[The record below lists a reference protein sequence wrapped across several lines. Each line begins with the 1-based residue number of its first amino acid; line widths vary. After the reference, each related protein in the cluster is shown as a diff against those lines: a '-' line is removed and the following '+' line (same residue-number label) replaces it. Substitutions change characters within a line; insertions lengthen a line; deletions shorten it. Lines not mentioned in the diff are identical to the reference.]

1 MRPIEPFVMP
11 LYKCKN
17 CGKVISEP
25 QLQSFNIS
33 YNDLYCRGRWCLCEE
48 CIEKGITRP
57 KSASFSKK
65 VLGENA
71 VAFLSELIEIISR
84 YRVEL
89 GDVFYGEDYNG
100 E

>member
-25 QLQSFNIS
+25 QLQSFSIS
-33 YNDLYCRGRWCLCEE
+33 YNDLYCQGHWCLCEE

-57 KSASFSKK
+57 KSA
-65 VLGENA
+65 
-71 VAFLSELIEIISR
+71 FLSERILDKNMVVFLNELIEIVSR
-84 YRVEL
+84 YRVKG
-89 GDVFYGEDYNG
+89 GDVFYGEDD
-100 E
+100 